1 MKFKLFMAIL
11 EDAKAVAHNY
21 RSAKTFEEVE
31 DWHLNGESDCIVV
44 LQTGK
49 NPDDP
54 ADYTFGV
61 IDCLRKGV
69 NPPVVRT
76 TYEKKVDFWKHFVF
90 LFEDGSVWEIDT
102 DGENKSTCIAK
113 FKEMLATVNKK
124 VAG

>member
-31 DWHLNGESDCIVV
+31 DWHLSGESDRIVL

-49 NPDDP
+49 NPDEP

-61 IDCLRKGV
+61 IDCLRKGASLT
-69 NPPVVRT
+69 VRT
-76 TYEKKVDFWKHFVF
+76 TYEKKVNYWKHFVF
-90 LFEDGSVWEIDT
+90 LFEDGTVWEIDT
-102 DGENKSTCIAK
+102 DSNCIAK
-113 FKEMLATVNKK
+113 FKEMLATVNKR
-124 VAG
+124 G